1 MLDKNN
7 LLSYI
12 TCRKDII
19 KGFEM
24 ALIRKPFNKKMLVA
38 ISSGVA
44 AAVIFCFGIK
54 QCTDKESAYA
64 ERDAAKTKTEQVV
77 KEVNDVVGRANV
89 VIDSLRDENSALR
102 REIHEC
108 DTVSGN
114 LVDEV
119 NALNDSI
126 SSLNESLQDA
136 ARKLE
141 DAQKQ
146 KVRPAG
152 RRTQPRKQKIT
163 GPGAPEKVRRATRR
177 MPGTPRVQ
185 VVGGDEVVVQR
196 PGQGTVVVGDG
207 NAVVV
212 GNGNT
217 VVVNAN
223 REKVNAAT
231 DTLKQYSVTITR
243 QWIGKRRVK

>member
-1 MLDKNN
+1 
-7 LLSYI
+7 
-12 TCRKDII
+12 
-19 KGFEM
+19 M
-24 ALIRKPFNKKMLVA
+24 ALIRKPFNKTALAAV
-38 ISSGVA
+38 SSGVA

-54 QCTDKESAYA
+54 QCTDKKSAYA
-64 ERDAAKTKTEQVV
+64 ERDDAKAKTEQVV

-163 GPGAPEKVRRATRR
+163 GPGAPEKVRPGATRR
-177 MPGTPRVQ
+177 MPETPRVQ
-185 VVGGDEVVVQR
+185 VVSGDEVVVEQPR
-196 PGQGTVVVGDG
+196 KGTVVVGDG

>member
-1 MLDKNN
+1 
-7 LLSYI
+7 
-12 TCRKDII
+12 
-19 KGFEM
+19 M
-24 ALIRKPFNKKMLVA
+24 ALIRKPFNKNMLVG

-54 QCTDKESAYA
+54 QCTDKKSAYA
-64 ERDAAKTKTEQVV
+64 ERDDAKAKTEQIV
-77 KEVNDVVGRANV
+77 KKVNDVVGRANV

-152 RRTQPRKQKIT
+152 RKTQPRKQKIT

>member
-1 MLDKNN
+1 
-7 LLSYI
+7 
-12 TCRKDII
+12 
-19 KGFEM
+19 M
-24 ALIRKPFNKKMLVA
+24 ASIRKPFNKTALAAV
-38 ISSGVA
+38 SSGVA

-54 QCTDKESAYA
+54 QCTDKKSAYA
-64 ERDAAKTKTEQVV
+64 ERDDAKAKTEQVV
-77 KEVNDVVGRANV
+77 KEVNV
-89 VIDSLRDENSALR
+89 VIDSLCDENSALR

-146 KVRPAG
+146 KVRPAV

-163 GPGAPEKVRRATRR
+163 GPGAPEKVRPGATRR
-177 MPGTPRVQ
+177 MPETPRVQ

>member
-1 MLDKNN
+1 
-7 LLSYI
+7 
-12 TCRKDII
+12 
-19 KGFEM
+19 M
-24 ALIRKPFNKKMLVA
+24 ASIRKPFNKTTLAAV
-38 ISSGVA
+38 SSGVA

-54 QCTDKESAYA
+54 QCTDKKSAYA
-64 ERDAAKTKTEQVV
+64 ERDDAKAKTEQVV
-77 KEVNDVVGRANV
+77 KEVNV
-89 VIDSLRDENSALR
+89 VIDSLCDENSALR

>member
-1 MLDKNN
+1 
-7 LLSYI
+7 
-12 TCRKDII
+12 
-19 KGFEM
+19 M
-24 ALIRKPFNKKMLVA
+24 ALIRKPFNKKMLVG

-54 QCTDKESAYA
+54 QCTDKKSAYA
-64 ERDAAKTKTEQVV
+64 ERDAAKAKTEQIV
-77 KEVNDVVGRANV
+77 KKANDDAARADV
-89 VIDSLRDENSALR
+89 VIDSLYDENSALR
-102 REIHEC
+102 RANQEC
-108 DTVSGN
+108 DTISEN
-114 LVDEV
+114 QANEID
-119 NALNDSI
+119 ALNDSI

-152 RRTQPRKQKIT
+152 RKTQPRKQKIT
-163 GPGAPEKVRRATRR
+163 GLGAPEKVRRATRR

-185 VVGGDEVVVQR
+185 VVEGDQR

-231 DTLKQYSVTITR
+231 DTLKQHTVTITR
-243 QWIGKRRVK
+243 QWIGTRRVK

>member
-1 MLDKNN
+1 
-7 LLSYI
+7 
-12 TCRKDII
+12 
-19 KGFEM
+19 M
-24 ALIRKPFNKKMLVA
+24 ALIRKPFNKNMLVG

-54 QCTDKESAYA
+54 QCTDKKSAYA
-64 ERDAAKTKTEQVV
+64 ERDDAKAKTEQVV

-146 KVRPAG
+146 KVRPAV
-152 RRTQPRKQKIT
+152 RKTQPRKQKIT

>member
-1 MLDKNN
+1 
-7 LLSYI
+7 
-12 TCRKDII
+12 
-19 KGFEM
+19 M
-24 ALIRKPFNKKMLVA
+24 ASIRKPFNKTALAAV
-38 ISSGVA
+38 SSGVA

-54 QCTDKESAYA
+54 QCTDKKSAYA
-64 ERDAAKTKTEQVV
+64 ERDAAKAKTEQIV
-77 KEVNDVVGRANV
+77 KKANV

-163 GPGAPEKVRRATRR
+163 GPGAPEKVRPGATRR
-177 MPGTPRVQ
+177 MPETPRVQ
-185 VVGGDEVVVQR
+185 VVSGDEVVVEQPR
-196 PGQGTVVVGDG
+196 KGTVVVGDG

>member
-1 MLDKNN
+1 
-7 LLSYI
+7 
-12 TCRKDII
+12 
-19 KGFEM
+19 M
-24 ALIRKPFNKKMLVA
+24 ALIRKPFNKNMLVG

-54 QCTDKESAYA
+54 QCTDKKSAYA
-64 ERDAAKTKTEQVV
+64 ERDAAEQIV
-77 KEVNDVVGRANV
+77 KKANV
-89 VIDSLRDENSALR
+89 VIDSLCDENSALR
-102 REIHEC
+102 RANREC

-126 SSLNESLQDA
+126 SSLNESLQDT

-146 KVRPAG
+146 KVRPAV
-152 RRTQPRKQKIT
+152 RKTQPRKQKIT

>member
-1 MLDKNN
+1 
-7 LLSYI
+7 
-12 TCRKDII
+12 
-19 KGFEM
+19 M
-24 ALIRKPFNKKMLVA
+24 ALIKKPFNKKMLVA
-38 ISSGVA
+38 VSSGVA

-54 QCTDKESAYA
+54 QCTDKKSAYA
-64 ERDAAKTKTEQVV
+64 ERDAAKAKTEQIV
-77 KEVNDVVGRANV
+77 KEANDVAARANV
-89 VIDSLRDENSALR
+89 VIDSLCDENSALR
-102 REIHEC
+102 RANHEC
-108 DTVSGN
+108 DTISEN
-114 LVDEV
+114 QANEID
-119 NALNDSI
+119 ALNDSI

-146 KVRPAG
+146 KVRPAV
-152 RRTQPRKQKIT
+152 RKTQPRKQKIT
-163 GPGAPEKVRRATRR
+163 SPGAPEKVRRATRR

-185 VVGGDEVVVQR
+185 VVDGDEVVVQR

>member
-1 MLDKNN
+1 
-7 LLSYI
+7 
-12 TCRKDII
+12 
-19 KGFEM
+19 M
-24 ALIRKPFNKKMLVA
+24 ALIRKPFNKNMLVG

-54 QCTDKESAYA
+54 QCTDKKSAYA
-64 ERDAAKTKTEQVV
+64 ERDAAKAKTEQIV
-77 KEVNDVVGRANV
+77 KKANV
-89 VIDSLRDENSALR
+89 VIDSLCDENSALR
-102 REIHEC
+102 RANREC
-108 DTVSGN
+108 DTISEN
-114 LVDEV
+114 QANEID
-119 NALNDSI
+119 ALNDSI

-146 KVRPAG
+146 KVRPAV
-152 RRTQPRKQKIT
+152 RKTQPRKQKIT

-231 DTLKQYSVTITR
+231 DTLKQYSVAITR

>member
-1 MLDKNN
+1 
-7 LLSYI
+7 
-12 TCRKDII
+12 
-19 KGFEM
+19 M
-24 ALIRKPFNKKMLVA
+24 ALIRKPFNKNMLVG

-54 QCTDKESAYA
+54 QCTDKKSAYA
-64 ERDAAKTKTEQVV
+64 ERDDAKAKTEQVV

-185 VVGGDEVVVQR
+185 VVEGDEVVVQR

>member
-1 MLDKNN
+1 
-7 LLSYI
+7 
-12 TCRKDII
+12 
-19 KGFEM
+19 M
-24 ALIRKPFNKKMLVA
+24 ALIRKPFNKSMLVG

-44 AAVIFCFGIK
+44 AAMIFCFGIK
-54 QCTDKESAYA
+54 QCADKKSAYA
-64 ERDAAKTKTEQVV
+64 ERDAAKAKTEQIV
-77 KEVNDVVGRANV
+77 KKANDVTARANV
-89 VIDSLRDENSALR
+89 VIDSLYDENSALR
-102 REIHEC
+102 HANQEC
-108 DTVSGN
+108 DTISEN
-114 LVDEV
+114 QANEID
-119 NALNDSI
+119 ALNDSI

-141 DAQKQ
+141 NAQKQ
-146 KVRPAG
+146 KVRPAV
-152 RRTQPRKQKIT
+152 RKTQPRKQKIA
-163 GPGAPEKVRRATRR
+163 GRGAPEKVRRATRR

>member
-1 MLDKNN
+1 
-7 LLSYI
+7 
-12 TCRKDII
+12 
-19 KGFEM
+19 M
-24 ALIRKPFNKKMLVA
+24 ALIKKPFNKKMLVA
-38 ISSGVA
+38 VSSGVA

-54 QCTDKESAYA
+54 QCADKKSAYA
-64 ERDAAKTKTEQVV
+64 ERDAAKAKTEQIV
-77 KEVNDVVGRANV
+77 KKANDVTTRANV
-89 VIDSLRDENSALR
+89 VIDSLYDENSALR
-102 REIHEC
+102 RVNREC
-108 DTVSGN
+108 DTISEN
-114 LVDEV
+114 QANEID
-119 NALNDSI
+119 ALNDSI

-146 KVRPAG
+146 KVRPAV
-152 RRTQPRKQKIT
+152 RKTQPRKQKIAGRGT
-163 GPGAPEKVRRATRR
+163 PEKVRRATRR

>member
-1 MLDKNN
+1 
-7 LLSYI
+7 
-12 TCRKDII
+12 
-19 KGFEM
+19 M
-24 ALIRKPFNKKMLVA
+24 ALIKKPFNKNMLVA

-54 QCTDKESAYA
+54 QCADKKSAYA
-64 ERDAAKTKTEQVV
+64 ERDAAKAKTEQIV
-77 KEVNDVVGRANV
+77 KKAARADV
-89 VIDSLRDENSALR
+89 VIDSLYDENSALR
-102 REIHEC
+102 RANHEC
-108 DTVSGN
+108 DTISEN
-114 LVDEV
+114 QANEID
-119 NALNDSI
+119 ALNDSI

-152 RRTQPRKQKIT
+152 RKTQPRKQKIT

-185 VVGGDEVVVQR
+185 VVEGDEVVVQR

>member
-1 MLDKNN
+1 
-7 LLSYI
+7 
-12 TCRKDII
+12 
-19 KGFEM
+19 M
-24 ALIRKPFNKKMLVA
+24 ALIRKPFNKNMLVG

-44 AAVIFCFGIK
+44 AAMIFCFGIK
-54 QCTDKESAYA
+54 QCADKKSAYA
-64 ERDAAKTKTEQVV
+64 ERDAAKAKTEQIV
-77 KEVNDVVGRANV
+77 KKANDVTTRANV
-89 VIDSLRDENSALR
+89 VIDSLCDENSALR
-102 REIHEC
+102 RANHEC
-108 DTVSGN
+108 DTISEN
-114 LVDEV
+114 QANEID
-119 NALNDSI
+119 ALNDSI

-146 KVRPAG
+146 KVRPAV
-152 RRTQPRKQKIT
+152 RKTQPRKQKIA
-163 GPGAPEKVRRATRR
+163 GRGAPEKVRRATRR

>member
-1 MLDKNN
+1 M
-7 LLSYI
+7 
-12 TCRKDII
+12 T
-19 KGFEM
+19 
-24 ALIRKPFNKKMLVA
+24 LIRKPFNKKMLVA

-44 AAVIFCFGIK
+44 AAVVFCFGIK
-54 QCTDKESAYA
+54 QCADKESAYA
-64 ERDAAKTKTEQVV
+64 ERDAAKAKTEQIV
-77 KEVNDVVGRANV
+77 KKANGVATRANV
-89 VIDSLRDENSALR
+89 VIDSLCDENSALR
-102 REIHEC
+102 RANHEC
-108 DTVSGN
+108 DTISEN
-114 LVDEV
+114 QANEID
-119 NALNDSI
+119 ALNDSI

-141 DAQKQ
+141 VAQKQ
-146 KVRPAG
+146 KVRPAS
-152 RRTQPRKQKIT
+152 RKTQPRKQ
-163 GPGAPEKVRRATRR
+163 EKVRRATRR

-185 VVGGDEVVVQR
+185 VVDGDEVVVQR

-231 DTLKQYSVTITR
+231 DTLKRYSVTITR

>member
-1 MLDKNN
+1 
-7 LLSYI
+7 
-12 TCRKDII
+12 
-19 KGFEM
+19 M
-24 ALIRKPFNKKMLVA
+24 ASIRKPFNKTTLAAV
-38 ISSGVA
+38 SSGVA

-54 QCTDKESAYA
+54 QCTDKKSAYA
-64 ERDAAKTKTEQVV
+64 ERDDAKAKTEQVV

>member
-1 MLDKNN
+1 
-7 LLSYI
+7 
-12 TCRKDII
+12 
-19 KGFEM
+19 M
-24 ALIRKPFNKKMLVA
+24 ALIRKPFNKNMLVG

-64 ERDAAKTKTEQVV
+64 ERDATKAKTEQIV
-77 KEVNDVVGRANV
+77 KKAARADV
-89 VIDSLRDENSALR
+89 VIDSLYDENSALR
-102 REIHEC
+102 RANQEC
-108 DTVSGN
+108 DTISEN
-114 LVDEV
+114 QANEID
-119 NALNDSI
+119 ALNDSI

-146 KVRPAG
+146 KVRPAV
-152 RRTQPRKQKIT
+152 RQPRKQKIT